1 MDLHCIIGASGQLGT
16 ELALSLKHA
25 GERLVLMDIKPPT
38 YPDLLDLPFENIDV
52 CDRTDLAD
60 RLGTHRVT
68 HVHHLAAALS
78 AKGEQD
84 PQWAWDL
91 NMRGLLNVLEVS
103 ASMEGIRQVF
113 WPSSIA
119 VFGPGSGPVAAQHGH
134 RLPATVY
141 GISKNAGEHWC
152 AWYRKNRGVDV
163 RSVRYPGL
171 IGTLAPPGGGTTDY
185 AVEVFDHLEGTE
197 PYRCFLEAGEVLPM
211 MHMDDAVNAALGIM
225 SSPLTALRC
234 TEAYNIQAMS
244 FSPEELFREIR
255 RHVPDFAY
263 SCIPDFRQEIAAGW
277 PNALEDSMA
286 RMDWGWSP
294 KVALPQLVDTM
305 MASRLNR
312 VPIGA

>member
-1 MDLHCIIGASGQLGT
+1 MAPSDKDFAAAERISHVAPLNGLSNKVDPAHTALIVIDVQNDFCAPGGMMDKEG
-16 ELALSLKHA
+16 
-25 GERLVLMDIKPPT
+25 
-38 YPDLLDLPFENIDV
+38 LDLSAAQEM
-52 CDRTDLAD
+52 AQ
-60 RLGTHRVT
+60 RLPP
-68 HVHHLAAALS
+68 LISAARA
-78 AKGEQD
+78 AGV
-84 PQWAWDL
+84 
-91 NMRGLLNVLEVS
+91 G
-103 ASMEGIRQVF
+103 QVF

-185 AVEVFDHLEGTE
+185 AVEVFDHLEGAE